1 MIKVISYDGK
11 YPNLCSGILTLNID
25 GKIVKFGNSY
35 RFNEEDPEIEYYT
48 FFWYSDCFRNLNF
61 DMNWEKE
68 PWSFNI
74 DYFPEKYLPYFD
86 EICEVFNENVPWGCC
101 GGCL

>member
-1 MIKVISYDGK
+1 MK
-11 YPNLCSGILTLNID
+11 
-25 GKIVKFGNSY
+25 
-35 RFNEEDPEIEYYT
+35 
-48 FFWYSDCFRNLNF
+48 
-61 DMNWEKE
+61 WEKE

-86 EICEVFNENVPWGCC
+86 EICEIFNENVPWGCC